1 MMKRIAGLLLILVAS
16 ALTGLAQMSKPTTW
30 SFDTNKKQV
39 KIGDEVE
46 LHFNANIAKDWHLYS
61 SDFDPELGPIV
72 TNINF
77 TPNATYQLVGKLKPV
92 GAIKKYDELWGGN
105 VSYFENKGQLIQK
118 VKILAQNP
126 VIEGKI
132 NFQSCT
138 DIDGKCVNGKESFK
152 FDKIEVLASAA
163 EPAKNTEEAPKLGAA
178 TTTPEKNTEAVAQ
191 VSSDTAKKENVSS
204 AATTSLSIS
213 TTPPNDNQPKEE
225 KPTSLLSFLGLAFLA
240 GVASIFMPCI
250 YPIMPMTVSF
260 FTKQSNGTRKA
271 MFYGLSIMTIF
282 ALIGLV
288 TMAFGAPFLNFISTH
303 WIPNLVFFVIFIIFG
318 ISLLGAFEIVM
329 PHETVNKIDRMSER
343 GGLLGIFFM
352 ALTLV
357 VVSFSC
363 TVPFVGSLL
372 ILASQGEVL
381 RPLYGMLAFGLPFAL
396 VFTLLA
402 MFPQWLKNL
411 PKSGGWLGEMKVVF
425 GLLEFALALKFLSN
439 IDLAYHWNLLHR
451 NIFLVV
457 WIVIFVIVGLY
468 ILGIVRMP
476 KDSKITKY
484 APSRIAFAIFFF
496 AFALYMI
503 PGVTGKSL
511 DLLSGILPPKSEE
524 VNTNQT
530 STITNEKMRAL
541 PHGLQ
546 GFYDYDDAL
555 AHAKEAKKPV
565 LLDFTGYACA
575 NCRKMEEN
583 VWSQNEVLEK
593 LKNDFV
599 IASLYVDDK
608 KELPKE
614 KHYTSSYDKEL
625 KTTIGDKNMDLEIT
639 KFNNNAQPYY
649 CVVDANG
656 NPVQNPIGFSD
667 VKTFSDFLSSAKDKF
682 NK

>member
-1 MMKRIAGLLLILVAS
+1 MKKNIGFLLVALLS
-16 ALTGLAQMSKPTTW
+16 ITTSFAQLSKPTTW

-39 KIGDEVE
+39 KVGDEVE
-46 LHFNANIAKDWHLYS
+46 LKFNATIAKDWHLYS

-72 TNINF
+72 TTITF
-77 TPNATYQLVGKLKPV
+77 TPNATYQLVGKLKPI

-105 VSYFENKGQLIQK
+105 VTYFENKGQFIQK
-118 VKILAQNP
+118 VKILAANP

-152 FDKIEVLASAA
+152 FDKIEVLAAA
-163 EPAKNTEEAPKLGAA
+163 TEPAKTDTPKVGAA
-178 TTTPEKNTEAVAQ
+178 ETPETKTTTEQAQ
-191 VSSDTAKKENVSS
+191 VANIDTVSKKNASEQ
-204 AATTSLSIS
+204 AAVLTTQ
-213 TTPPNDNQPKEE
+213 NDNTPKPQKEA
-225 KPTSLLSFLGLAFLA
+225 PTSLWSFLGLAFLA

-260 FTKQSNGTRKA
+260 FTKQSNGTQKA
-271 MFYGLSIMTIF
+271 VFYGLSIMLIF
-282 ALIGLV
+282 ALIGFV

-303 WIPNLVFFVIFIIFG
+303 WIPNLVFFIIFILFG
-318 ISLLGAFEIVM
+318 VSLLGAFEIVM
-329 PHETVNKIDRMSER
+329 PSETVTKIDRMSEK

-372 ILASQGEVL
+372 ILAAQGEVW
-381 RPLYGMLAFGLPFAL
+381 RPLWGMLAFGLPFAL
-396 VFTLLA
+396 VFSLLA

-451 NIFLVV
+451 NIFLVL
-457 WIVIFVIVGLY
+457 WIVIFVVIGLY
-468 ILGIVRMP
+468 IIGFMRLP
-476 KDSKITKY
+476 SDSKVTKY

-496 AFALYMI
+496 AFAIYMI

-511 DLLSGILPPKSEE
+511 DLLSGILPPKSEVASAE
-524 VNTNQT
+524 TPLAND
-530 STITNEKMRAL
+530 KMRTL

-546 GFYDYDDAL
+546 GFADYDDAL
-555 AHAKEAKKPV
+555 AYAKEVNKPV

-583 VWSQNEVLEK
+583 VWPNTEVLAK

-608 KELPKE
+608 KELAKE
-614 KHYTSSYDKEL
+614 KQYTSTNDKEL

-649 CVVDANG
+649 CVVDADG
-656 NPVQNPIGFSD
+656 NSVLKPIGYTD
-667 VKTFSDFLSSAKDKF
+667 ATTFSNFLSEAKKIYDK
-682 NK
+682 